1 MYDDEAQI
9 DISKLKYVLY
19 VRKSTD
25 DPQRQL
31 RSIDDQIKEC
41 KDFAA
46 FSKIRIA
53 AIIKEEKSAKKPN
66 QRPRFNEMLEGI
78 RTKKYDGILAWN
90 PDRLARNMKE
100 GGELIDMV
108 DEGLIKDLKFVTH
121 HFTPDANGKMLLGM
135 AFVLSKQYSDKLS
148 QDVTRGVKSN
158 FREGKSSGTPKH
170 GYIRDEQGFYRP
182 DGRNFEL
189 ISEAWQMRKAN
200 KSLEA
205 IAAYMAEQGYARKY
219 KDKAAKAG
227 QAVQITDKILSARV
241 FNDPFYYGVLFQK
254 GKQADLRTIE
264 GYDFIPA
271 TDEETYNYVQSLTG
285 RRSVVE
291 RKRAIFKPLVGMV
304 MCYYCKSRMIPQ
316 TPLSGRKSEKVKI
329 LSYRCDAANC
339 PRKDKSLKLSQSVRG
354 KTIFNFMYEMLQGL
368 EVTRE
373 DYDKLRKRLSSANS
387 NKLQDL
393 NVKIH
398 SKQGALKSV
407 QSDIK
412 KRSLKII
419 DLSPSSPVYKTN
431 EAYINDMAVQE
442 QTLLDDI
449 SKLQAQLTDP
459 QQDIMSFDEF
469 LNVAKNAD
477 KHLKAADIMAKD
489 RIARLIYL
497 NVVVNTEKVVDY
509 QIREP
514 FKTYFQMHKI
524 LNGRVGAI
532 NVEQLDELLLSLK
545 TYWEYSDNSAWLQE
559 IRASQTK
566 TTSQARE
573 FAYEL

>member
-1 MYDDEAQI
+1 MYDDETQI
-9 DISKLKYVLY
+9 DIGKLRYVLY
-19 VRKSTD
+19 ARKSTD

-41 KDFAA
+41 REFAA
-46 FSKIRIA
+46 RIGIKIVA
-53 AIIKEEKSAKKPN
+53 VVKEEKSAKKPGL
-66 QRPRFNEMLEGI
+66 RPYFNSVVEGI
-78 RTKKYDGILAWN
+78 RAKKYDGILAWN
-90 PDRLARNMKE
+90 PDRLARNMRE

-148 QDVTRGVKSN
+148 QDVSRGVKRS
-158 FREGKSSGTPKH
+158 FREGKSTGTPKH
-170 GYIRDEQGFYRP
+170 GYVRDEQGFYRP

-254 GKQADLRTIE
+254 GKQVDLRGIE
-264 GYDFIPA
+264 GYDFVPA

-304 MCYYCKSRMIPQ
+304 TCYYCKSRMIPQ

-329 LSYRCDAANC
+329 LSFRCDAVNC

-368 EVTRE
+368 DVTRE
-373 DYDKLRKRLSSANS
+373 DYDKLRKRLSTANS
-387 NKLQDL
+387 TKLQDL
-393 NVKIH
+393 SVKIH

-449 SKLQAQLTDP
+449 AKLQAQLTDP

-497 NVVVNTEKVVDY
+497 NVVLDTEKVVDY

-524 LNGRVGAI
+524 LNGRG
-532 NVEQLDELLLSLK
+532 DR
-545 TYWEYSDNSAWLQE
+545 T
-559 IRASQTK
+559 
-566 TTSQARE
+566 
-573 FAYEL
+573 

>member
-1 MYDDEAQI
+1 MYDDETQI
-9 DISKLKYVLY
+9 DISKLRYVLY
-19 VRKSTD
+19 ARKSTD

-41 KDFAA
+41 KEFAE
-46 FSKIRIA
+46 RIGIKVVK
-53 AIIKEEKSAKKPN
+53 IIKEEKSAKKPGL
-66 QRPRFNEMLEGI
+66 RPHFNAVLEGI
-78 RTKKYDGILAWN
+78 RTKKYDAILAWN

-108 DEGLIKDLKFVTH
+108 DEGLVKDLKFVTH

-148 QDVTRGVKSN
+148 QDVTRGVKRS
-158 FREGKSSGTPKH
+158 FKEGKSTGTPKH
-170 GYIRDEQGFYRP
+170 GYIRDELGFYRP

-189 ISEAWQMRKAN
+189 ICEAWEMRKAG
-200 KSLEA
+200 KPLEA
-205 IAAYMAEQGYARKY
+205 IAAYMDEQGYGRKY

-227 QAVQITDKILSARV
+227 QIVKMTDKILSARV

-254 GKQADLRTIE
+254 GKQVDLREIE
-264 GYDFIPA
+264 GYDFTPA
-271 TDEETYNYVQSLTG
+271 TDEDTYNYVQSLTG

-304 MCYYCKSRMIPQ
+304 TCYYCKSRMIPQ
-316 TPLSGRKSEKVKI
+316 TPLSGRKSEKVRI
-329 LSYRCDAANC
+329 LSYRCDAPNC
-339 PRKDKSLKLSQSVRG
+339 PRKDKALKLSQSIRA
-354 KTIFNFMYEMLQGL
+354 KTIFEFMYEMLEGFTD
-368 EVTRE
+368 TRQ
-373 DYDKLRKRLSSANS
+373 DYDQLCKRLAHANS
-387 NKLQDL
+387 TKLQDL
-393 NVKIH
+393 SLRIH
-398 SKQGALKSV
+398 SRQGALKNV
-407 QSDIK
+407 QGDIK

-419 DLSPSSPVYKTN
+419 DLSPTSPIYKTN
-431 EAYINDMAVQE
+431 EAYVNELTVQE
-442 QTLLDDI
+442 QDLQDEI
-449 SKLQAQLTDP
+449 AKLQEQRTDP

-497 NVVVNTEKVVDY
+497 NVVVDSQKVVDY

-524 LNGRVGAI
+524 LNGRG
-532 NVEQLDELLLSLK
+532 DR
-545 TYWEYSDNSAWLQE
+545 T
-559 IRASQTK
+559 
-566 TTSQARE
+566 
-573 FAYEL
+573 